1 MRGEEGLVIKSHL
14 RFLAE
19 RYDQLEV
26 RYDPE
31 QRTLWC
37 LKRPRTRPCF
47 NPDLLSEIRRF
58 QEAVQSACRENDEDS
73 TPVRFLVW
81 GSRIRDTYNLGG
93 DLQLF
98 TELIRS
104 RDREGLR
111 RYAVAC
117 IDVLH
122 PNSIDL
128 GCPLTTITLVQGA
141 ALGGGFE
148 AAISSSVVV
157 AEKQAQMGMPEIMF
171 NLFPGMGAFS
181 FLSRRMHPFEA
192 ERMIL
197 SGDLWTAEQLYA
209 KGVVDV
215 LAETGGGEQAVM
227 DYIHRQERVGNGT
240 AGIHRVRRRVSPI
253 DYEEL
258 LDVALIWAET
268 ALRLKDRDLRVME
281 RLVRAQNRLADAGNA
296 APAVVPS
303 NVVSVSF

>member
-1 MRGEEGLVIKSHL
+1 MIKSHL

-26 RYDPE
+26 RYDPQ

-37 LKRPRTRPCF
+37 LMRPRSRPCF

-58 QEAVQSACRENDEDS
+58 QEAVQSACREHDEDS

-81 GSRIRDTYNLGG
+81 GSRIRDTFNLGG

-98 TELIRS
+98 TELIRGT
-104 RDREGLR
+104 DVEGLR

-122 PNSIDL
+122 PNSTDL
-128 GCPLTTITLVQGA
+128 GCPLTTLSLVQGA

-148 AAISSSVVV
+148 AAISSSVIV

-181 FLSRRMHPFEA
+181 FLARRMHAFEA

-215 LAETGGGEQAVM
+215 LAEPGGGEQAVM
-227 DYIHRQERVGNGT
+227 DYIRRQERVGNG
-240 AGIHRVRRRVSPI
+240 ASGLHRARRRVNPI
-253 DYEEL
+253 GYDEL
-258 LDVALIWAET
+258 LDIALIWAET
-268 ALRLKDRDLRVME
+268 ATRLKDRDLRVME
-281 RLVRAQNRLADAGNA
+281 RLVRAQNRLAEAGSP
-296 APAVVPS
+296 APAAAPS

>member
-1 MRGEEGLVIKSHL
+1 MIRSHL

-19 RYDQLEV
+19 RYEQQDV

-58 QEAVQSACRENDEDS
+58 QEAVQATCAEHDESS

-98 TELIRS
+98 TELIRN

-122 PNSIDL
+122 PNSMDL
-128 GCPLTTITLVQGA
+128 GCPLTTITMVQGA

-157 AEKQAQMGMPEIMF
+157 AEKHVQMGMPEIMF

-181 FLSRRMHPFEA
+181 FLARRMHPFEA

-215 LAETGGGEQAVM
+215 LAETGCGEQAVM
-227 DYIHRQERVGNGT
+227 DFIRRQERVGNGT
-240 AGIHRVRRRVSPI
+240 AGIHRARRRVSPI
-253 DYEEL
+253 EYGEL
-258 LDVALIWAET
+258 LDIALIWAET
-268 ALRLKDRDLRVME
+268 ALRLSDRDLRVME
-281 RLVRAQNRLADAGNA
+281 RLVRAQNRLAEPAGAVA
-296 APAVVPS
+296 APVPS